1 MEFSNAIIIER
12 SPHDV
17 FEFVSDLEN
26 APKWNYAI
34 VETRKASEGPV
45 AVGTTYRQ
53 VRSLPSR
60 SEETL
65 RVTEFEPDRR
75 FAFEGGLGPFE
86 GTMTYGL
93 EEIGGSTRLTNTAKL
108 EARGIAKLA
117 APIATG
123 RVRGA
128 VAENLET
135 LKQLLEQEA
144 TSSSSAGPAS

>member
-1 MEFSNAIIIER
+1 MEFSNAITIER

-26 APKWNYAI
+26 VPKWNYAI

-53 VRSLPSR
+53 VRSLPNR

-75 FAFEGGLGPFE
+75 FGFEGGLGPFE
-86 GTMTYGL
+86 GTLIYEL
-93 EEIGGSTRLTNTAKL
+93 EEIGGDTRLTNKADL

-117 APIATG
+117 APIASG

-128 VAENLET
+128 VAKNLET
-135 LKQLLEQEA
+135 LKQLLEREPTRQ
-144 TSSSSAGPAS
+144 

>member
-1 MEFSNAIIIER
+1 MEFSNAITIER

-26 APKWNYAI
+26 VPKWNYAI

-53 VRSLPSR
+53 VRSLPNR

-75 FAFEGGLGPFE
+75 FGFEGGLGRFE
-86 GTMTYGL
+86 GTLTYEL
-93 EEIGGSTRLTNTAKL
+93 EEIGGDTRLTNQADL

-117 APIATG
+117 APIASV
-123 RVRGA
+123 RVRAA
-128 VAENLET
+128 VAKNLET
-135 LKQLLEQEA
+135 LKQLLEREA
-144 TSSSSAGPAS
+144 IRQ

>member
-1 MEFSNAIIIER
+1 MEFSNEITIER
-12 SPHDV
+12 SSRDV
-17 FEFVSDLEN
+17 FEFISHLEN
-26 APKWNYAI
+26 VPKWNYAI
-34 VETRKASEGPV
+34 VETRKESEGPV

-53 VRSLPSR
+53 VRSLPNR

-86 GTMTYGL
+86 GTLTYEL
-93 EEIGGSTRLTNTAKL
+93 EEIGGSTRLTNTAEL

-117 APIATG
+117 APIASG

-135 LKQLLEQEA
+135 LKQLLERES
-144 TSSSSAGPAS
+144 TP

>member
-1 MEFSNAIIIER
+1 MEFSNEIVIER

-26 APKWNYAI
+26 VPKWNYAI
-34 VETRKASEGPV
+34 VETRKESEGPV

-53 VRSLPSR
+53 VRSRPTG

-65 RVTEFEPDRR
+65 RVTELEPERR

-86 GTMTYGL
+86 GTMTYEL
-93 EEIGGSTRLTNTAKL
+93 EEVGAGTRLTNKAEL
-108 EARGIAKLA
+108 EARGIATLA
-117 APIATG
+117 APIASG

-135 LKQLLEQEA
+135 LKQLLER
-144 TSSSSAGPAS
+144 